1 MLKLS
6 KRGQSNEERKILPS
20 KKGGAGGVLAR
31 TIGRALSNLHPPMV
45 AGWGLLCR
53 HFGGVWVMS
62 KIEHYEFMLKE
73 LNLSDR
79 HRYWIE
85 RELAREQAI
94 KEQTKEWLF
103 HHNLIREGSE

>member
-1 MLKLS
+1 MKLS

-53 HFGGVWVMS
+53 HFGGVRIMKEHTDWDTCLVWECGKCEQEGESWVKKNKAVS
-62 KIEHYEFMLKE
+62 K
-73 LNLSDR
+73 
-79 HRYWIE
+79 
-85 RELAREQAI
+85 
-94 KEQTKEWLF
+94 
-103 HHNLIREGSE
+103 